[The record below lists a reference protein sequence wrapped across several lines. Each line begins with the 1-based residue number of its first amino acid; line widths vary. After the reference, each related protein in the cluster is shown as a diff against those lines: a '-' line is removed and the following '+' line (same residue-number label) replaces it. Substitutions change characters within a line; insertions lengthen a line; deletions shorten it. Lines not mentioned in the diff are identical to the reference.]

1 MHKGWKKIVDFLGW
15 GCRRAMREREG
26 VGLRKKEIM
35 LKCCSVVVWGVNV
48 IDITLAY
55 TSDNGT
61 LFHVM
66 KIFIITNNNL

>member
-35 LKCCSVVVWGVNV
+35 LKCCSVRCECDRHYTGVYNLQVTMTHCFMVW
-48 IDITLAY
+48 
-55 TSDNGT
+55 
-61 LFHVM
+61 
-66 KIFIITNNNL
+66 KILL